1 MPHYHLNIYN
11 GHGDTPDAEGHD
23 YADQA
28 AARDQAI
35 AGIRSML
42 SEEALTGAIDLCG
55 RIEIV
60 TDDGA
65 IIAIIP
71 FTDAVAIRSPM
82 KPQ

>member
-11 GHGDTPDAEGHD
+11 GHGDTPDAEGRD
-23 YADQA
+23 FPDQA
-28 AARDQAI
+28 AAHEQAI

-60 TDDGA
+60 ADDGA
-65 IIAIIP
+65 IVAVVP
-71 FTDAVAIRSPM
+71 FSDAVAIRSPH
-82 KPQ
+82 PPA